1 MSSGPASWIAPDLKA
16 VLDRL
21 TDVQILALTLF
32 GEARSE
38 PIEGIVGVGCVIRNR
53 VTAGL
58 DWWGEGYRGVC
69 LAPYEFSM
77 CVGSQVRTAPIQ
89 TTTRCCRWRSA
100 SPTRNRPARCSQ
112 SVCGQRPAFF
122 DTVIGDRVKGSTHY
136 HSVTLQ
142 PRPAC
147 ARMHA
152 PAVQVGRHLFY
163 AGVLWPK
170 QRDNE

>member
-89 TTTRCCRWRSA
+89 LRRGAVDGAAPRQRGTD
-100 SPTRNRPARCSQ
+100 RPGARRV
-112 SVCGQRPAFF
+112 SVGS
-122 DTVIGDRVKGSTHY
+122 DRRFST
-136 HSVTLQ
+136 
-142 PRPAC
+142 P
-147 ARMHA
+147 
-152 PAVQVGRHLFY
+152 
-163 AGVLWPK
+163 
-170 QRDNE
+170 